1 MQHGAHPEGAS
12 PGPTLLVALHHGHH
26 NKVFASPGKD
36 CPDASYRNMVLD
48 ALGLADHIST
58 GFAWV
63 ACHLGPHPATGEVG
77 WRNEDAY
84 LASNLAVLDIDGD
97 LTLDAFW
104 AIPFVQ
110 KHCLFTATSCSHNP
124 AGQHRFRA
132 VFQFSPTA
140 QEVGLH
146 RHIVLALESY
156 LGFSPKDTAGRKPE
170 RLWYGNDRAEI
181 RFGDGEIL
189 PAELVFDAQDDWAG
203 EQRQERD
210 RKAENK
216 PVTDLDIKQAI
227 WLLASGSGLR
237 QSGEGEYESYWT
249 KVCAGAACSGSEAV
263 WDAFLTWHRGG
274 YHDWSDNSPRA
285 VEKKR
290 WGFRKSGIGGLFGL
304 AADQFGRHWRDILPP
319 ELRHPRVVE
328 PPASLIRSAAPITA
342 ETENQ
347 FREPT
352 KLVAAAPH
360 PEAGAGPTVLVSAS
374 TPDSLSMG
382 DMRRFAASEHG
393 SGTEKDSMQVL
404 IDRIYM
410 LTLYSLHKSDSGL
423 SQIDDEDDA
432 QALIDFYTNQ
442 LYGYQLF
449 ARNPALLDRRMLRR
463 LRHQCGSRPRSLRN
477 LQLAKLLEANAPS
490 GKILIPGL
498 MEAGKTYLLYGTPGT
513 GKTTFALMLA
523 RAVTA
528 APGHRQ
534 FLDFE
539 EVPASAW
546 RNRRVLIVAS
556 DGGDTAK
563 GTLTNY
569 SRWHQM
575 LGAEWQQHYLDVLAG
590 SEESAAPA
598 WTMDLPCMRLL
609 METLDGAIQ
618 EGLPFDLVIFDSL
631 KAICPPGLLVGD
643 QVVTDYLET
652 IRAICSVRG
661 AAQLYLHHQARDS
674 DRPQGVAGL
683 TEMTDGNFHIRLDEN
698 KLHHFTVQKS
708 RAEWDCHRSIP
719 FTIANGE
726 LTAGMGAAAHRQVDV
741 PTFLLRVIQAHIEE
755 HRQRTAIFPS
765 TSDARV
771 YRGLKPTEV
780 WDYMQEK
787 GLRHPEINSLKTA
800 QRKCDALLENG
811 TLQWTEGSRKIRG
824 LIPAGLDPRTLHSD
838 QGELDAFSDLPGA
851 DDEP

>member
-1 MQHGAHPEGAS
+1 MQQGAHPEGAS
-12 PGPTLLVALHHGHH
+12 PGPALLVALHYGHH
-26 NKVFASPGKD
+26 NKTRQSQPKGT
-36 CPDASYRNMVLD
+36 PDASYLNRELD
-48 ALGLADHIST
+48 PVGLGDHIAAGLA
-58 GFAWV
+58 WV
-63 ACHLGPHPATGEVG
+63 GCHLGSHPETGEVG
-77 WRNEDAY
+77 WREERAY
-84 LASNLAVLDIDGD
+84 LASNVVALDIDGD
-97 LTLDAFW
+97 LELAAFW
-104 AIPFVQ
+104 AKPFVQ
-110 KHCLFTATSCSHNP
+110 RHCLFTATSCSHDFD
-124 AGQHRFRA
+124 GEHRYRA
-132 VFQFSPTA
+132 VFYFRPTIDDID
-140 QEVGLH
+140 LH
-146 RHIVLALESY
+146 RHIVLAVEEAIGLEI
-156 LGFSPKDTAGRKPE
+156 KDASGRKPE
-170 RLWYGNDRAEI
+170 RLWYGNDDVSLI
-181 RFGDGEIL
+181 FGQGACL
-189 PAELVFDAQDDWAG
+189 SAELIFDAQDALAEERKRLAQPRPAPSADQAL
-203 EQRQERD
+203 QIRQ
-210 RKAENK
+210 A
-216 PVTDLDIKQAI
+216 T
-227 WLLASGSGLR
+227 WLL
-237 QSGEGEYESYWT
+237 ESNTIPPTSDGQYNDVWIR
-249 KVCAGAACSGSEAV
+249 VLAGAGCAGDEGLWA
-263 WDAFLTWHRGG
+263 AFLSWHQRG
-274 YHDWSDNSPRA
+274 HHARKNSLRKCERERNK
-285 VEKKR
+285 V
-290 WGFRKSGIGGLFGL
+290 RKSGVEAILTV
-304 AADQFGRHWRDILPP
+304 AANILGKDWRRLLPP
-319 ELRHPRVVE
+319 ELKDRPRVVE

-342 ETENQ
+342 EAEDQ

-352 KLVAAAPH
+352 KLVAAH
-360 PEAGAGPTVLVSAS
+360 PEAAPAGPTVLVSAS

-382 DMRRFAASEHG
+382 DMRRFAANEHG
-393 SGTEKDSMQVL
+393 TETEKDSMQVL

-410 LTLYSLHKSDSGL
+410 LTLYSLHKTDSGL
-423 SQIDDEDDA
+423 AQIDDEDDA

-477 LQLAKLLEANAPS
+477 LQLAKLLETNAPS

-523 RAVTA
+523 RSVTG

-539 EVPASAW
+539 EVPAGAW
-546 RNRRVLIVAS
+546 RNRRALIVAS

-618 EGLPFDLVIFDSL
+618 QGLPFDLVIFDSL

-683 TEMTDGNFHIRLDEN
+683 TEMTDGNFHIRVDEN

-719 FTIANGE
+719 FTIANGQ
-726 LTAGMGAAAHRQVDV
+726 LSAGMGHQHTAEPDV
-741 PTFLLRVIQAHIEE
+741 QTFLLRLIQDHIEE
-755 HRQRTAIFPS
+755 HRNRTAILPS

-771 YRGLKPTEV
+771 YRGFKLDEV
-780 WDYMQEK
+780 WDHMAARN
-787 GLRHPEINSLKTA
+787 LRHSLLTSS
-800 QRKCDALLENG
+800 RTTRRRLEAMLQNG
-811 TLQWTEGSRKIRG
+811 VLEWTTGTQKARG
-824 LIPAGLDPRTLHSD
+824 LIPAGLDPRTLNSD
-838 QGELDAFSDLPGA
+838 QGELDAFSDLPGT
-851 DDEP
+851 DEEP